1 MTLYAHLNDTEAARD
16 FEKRL
21 PCTFSG
27 SDSGIDYCCTAASGV
42 FDPAEM
48 QTGWKNGDISLGG
61 GWFALLYGGQEQSNA
76 YRNMMIIGH
85 ILDKDLKLI
94 KTLPEKAT
102 FTVALAQ
109 E

>member
-1 MTLYAHLNDTEAARD
+1 
-16 FEKRL
+16 
-21 PCTFSG
+21 
-27 SDSGIDYCCTAASGV
+27 
-42 FDPAEM
+42 
-48 QTGWKNGDISLGG
+48 
-61 GWFALLYGGQEQSNA
+61 
-76 YRNMMIIGH
+76 MIIGH